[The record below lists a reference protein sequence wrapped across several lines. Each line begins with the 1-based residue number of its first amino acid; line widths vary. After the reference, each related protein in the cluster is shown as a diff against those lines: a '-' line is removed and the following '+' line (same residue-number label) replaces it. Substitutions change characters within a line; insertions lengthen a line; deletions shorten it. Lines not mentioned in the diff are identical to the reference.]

1 MEKLKP
7 RDIIGNTVTLAHE
20 SNSPIVTILAA
31 SPERIAYEM
40 NGEILHT
47 AFSQVLGIPLTPE
60 ILTEN
65 LEFVSDNLLDED
77 RTPILYNGVMY
88 FDLSMNCFIN
98 DEPIHCDFVHTVQDL
113 MFLHT
118 REELEFKTTEG

>member
-1 MEKLKP
+1 MENLNPKELTLGHSYLYGDTIIKLNYADVDCFEK
-7 RDIIGNTVTLAHE
+7 T
-20 SNSPIVTILAA
+20 
-31 SPERIAYEM
+31 PER
-40 NGEILHT
+40 
-47 AFSQVLGIPLTPE
+47 FSGIPLTPE

-77 RTPILYNGVMY
+77 RTPILYNRVMY

-118 REELEFKTTEG
+118 REELEFKTTDNE